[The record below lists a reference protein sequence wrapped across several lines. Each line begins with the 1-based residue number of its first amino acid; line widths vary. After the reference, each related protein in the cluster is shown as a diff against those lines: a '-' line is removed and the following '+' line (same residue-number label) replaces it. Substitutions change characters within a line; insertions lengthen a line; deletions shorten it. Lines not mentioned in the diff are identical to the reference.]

1 MRVRDLMEMLAH
13 VDQDAEVVLRCDE
26 DLALDADDVRVGD
39 GVVAFSAVDLV
50 AAGYCDDCLELL
62 AAL

>member
-26 DLALDADDVRVGD
+26 DLALAADDVRVGD
-39 GVVAFSAVDLV
+39 GVVAFSVVDLV